1 MEIKSM
7 AKVKYSYDL
16 DGISLQTLATSNV
29 VTTEVRKFNLLLKK
43 LANQEYFKIND
54 IITYTLV
61 VSNSGNFKNTDVYIK
76 DDITNQQLI
85 DYSIKTSTL
94 SNEKI
99 DSNYSLENNNLII
112 KLNQILPNEV
122 VIISYKV
129 RILNCE
135 IINSST
141 TIKSNE
147 TNQEEIKNLTLKQGY
162 AQIECTKAVS
172 DDVTFI
178 NTDLTYILHLSNTGN
193 IAAYNVEVFDELPIT
208 FELDQYNPVTLNNN
222 IINYQLEGNIL
233 KLSIPSIEPNSILDI
248 KINGKIIN

>member
-112 KLNQILPNEV
+112 KLNQLLPW
-122 VIISYKV
+122 KTP
-129 RILNCE
+129 RRW
-135 IINSST
+135 
-141 TIKSNE
+141 KH
-147 TNQEEIKNLTLKQGY
+147 
-162 AQIECTKAVS
+162 A
-172 DDVTFI
+172 
-178 NTDLTYILHLSNTGN
+178 
-193 IAAYNVEVFDELPIT
+193 
-208 FELDQYNPVTLNNN
+208 
-222 IINYQLEGNIL
+222 
-233 KLSIPSIEPNSILDI
+233 
-248 KINGKIIN
+248 